1 MVGNYR
7 THFQRKKILIPRK
20 DREAIWQHKRY
31 RYQEG
36 TDKPAKKDDHVPDAT
51 MCALRHWPIGKMASM
66 LPKSNLDQEEQRS
79 SEQGTITGGLIDERF

>member
-1 MVGNYR
+1 MCFFYLKQKTAYEIKECDWSSDVCSSD
-7 THFQRKKILIPRK
+7 L
-20 DREAIWQHKRY
+20 
-31 RYQEG
+31 EG